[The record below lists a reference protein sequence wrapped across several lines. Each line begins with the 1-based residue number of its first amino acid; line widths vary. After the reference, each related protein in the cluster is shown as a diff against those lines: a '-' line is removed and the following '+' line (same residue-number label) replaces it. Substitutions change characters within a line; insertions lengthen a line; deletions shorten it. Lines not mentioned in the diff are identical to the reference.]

1 MGGEDLI
8 VAGSHGFDIWGP
20 TEGTL
25 EHEAAVGFEE
35 LIERVTEHV
44 REEAGFAGR
53 TQEGIGRATADADGR
68 PAGHNAVGADT
79 PVMALNFVGLG
90 GPGP

>member
-1 MGGEDLI
+1 MGVEDLI

-25 EHEAAVGFEE
+25 EHEAGGGFEE

-44 REEAGFAGR
+44 REEAGLAGR
-53 TQEGIGRATADADGR
+53 TQEGIGRATAWSPTPTGR
-68 PAGHNAVGADT
+68 P
-79 PVMALNFVGLG
+79 
-90 GPGP
+90 